1 MLFIVIC
8 TDGPDAAG
16 RRRTHLDAHLAW
28 VLTAMERLRVAGP
41 VRDAPD
47 GAPCMSVYILE
58 AADEAD
64 ARALVATDPYFK
76 AGVWQSVEF
85 RHFNAAAGTWVGGAA
100 WLQKT
105 G

>member
-1 MLFIVIC
+1 MLFVVIG
-8 TDGPDAAG
+8 TDGPDAAE
-16 RRRTHLDAHLAW
+16 RRRAQLDAHLAW

-41 VRDAPD
+41 VRDAP
-47 GAPCMSVYILE
+47 GAAPCMSVYILE
-58 AADEAD
+58 AADEED
-64 ARALVATDPYFK
+64 ARALVATDPYFQ

-100 WLQKT
+100 WLQKP